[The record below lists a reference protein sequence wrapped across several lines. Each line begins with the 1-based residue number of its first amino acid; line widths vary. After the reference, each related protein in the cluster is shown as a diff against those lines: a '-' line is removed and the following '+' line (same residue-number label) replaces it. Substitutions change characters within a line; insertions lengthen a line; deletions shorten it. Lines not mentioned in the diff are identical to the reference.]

1 MTIRDD
7 QVASQGREA
16 WRNNAGRK
24 SDNAVKGLAALI
36 VVALLAFMIFTSAGT
51 ENDGRTSVSQ
61 TTNAG
66 QTPTEHEIQTLFRPE
81 RPKSGAR

>member
-16 WRNNAGRK
+16 WRNNAGSK

-66 QTPTEHEIQTLFRPE
+66 PDANRARDPNPVPTRTP
-81 RPKSGAR
+81 

>member
-7 QVASQGREA
+7 QVASQGRGA

-24 SDNAVKGLAALI
+24 GDNAVKGLAALI
-36 VVALLAFMIFTSAGT
+36 VVALLAFMIFSSAGT

-66 QTPTEHEIQTLFRPE
+66 PDANRVPNPNTAPTRTP
-81 RPKSGAR
+81 